1 MSKKEFIKELIGG
14 IGLLIEGIIF
24 TSIILSL

>member
-14 IGLLIEGIIF
+14 IVLLIEGVVLA
-24 TSIILSL
+24 SIILSL